1 MAQRAMKFKIHPEL
15 EDEIRSVAELSGI
28 PIEKVRGLCEDK
40 ASEAVEKRVA
50 IIVKEQMDLA
60 LGFTGTQVRN
70 PAPNRIT
77 FDEADDLRTD
87 KDV

>member
-1 MAQRAMKFKIHPEL
+1 MKFKIHPEL

-28 PIEKVRGLCEDK
+28 PIEKVRGLCEEK

-60 LGFTGTQVRN
+60 LGFTGTGAQDSN

-77 FDEADDLRTD
+77 LDEADDLRTD